1 MVPRPVIGCLAPER
15 RDSPSA
21 TTGPGWH
28 TDRVSWGETLRD
40 PARAAAR
47 RPWRDP
53 VRMGLLVAGAILL
66 VGAPLP
72 WLNATLPFHGDV
84 STNGFD
90 LPGDGAITFS
100 IGLGLL
106 VLGWFTTGTSSRAPI
121 VVLAPLLLGLA
132 TLSLTYTGYR
142 LNEQAVIQIANG
154 GGESSDG
161 IGLAITGFG
170 GILASSIG
178 AIRIVR
184 AGRTVDY
191 RPRIAGRTALRVV
204 AGTAG
209 AIGTVIAII
218 GAAPE
223 TGGAASAGGVT
234 FLVMFGG
241 LFGAYAGVGLVGLG
255 ERLLRSKP
263 TDIRSTPPDVW
274 S

>member
-1 MVPRPVIGCLAPER
+1 MN
-15 RDSPSA
+15 
-21 TTGPGWH
+21 
-28 TDRVSWGETLRD
+28 WGGSFRD
-40 PARAAAR
+40 PARAAAD

-53 VRMGLLVAGAILL
+53 VRLGLLAAGAILL
-66 VGAPLP
+66 IGAPLP
-72 WLNATLPFHGDV
+72 WLDATLPFHGDV

-106 VLGWFTTGTSSRAPI
+106 ILGWFAAGTASRTPP

-132 TLSLTYTGYR
+132 TLSLTYTGYQ
-142 LNEQAVIQIANG
+142 LNDQAAIRIANG
-154 GGESSDG
+154 GGDSADG
-161 IGLAITGFG
+161 IGLAITGIG
-170 GILASSIG
+170 GALATLVG
-178 AIRIVR
+178 VVRVLR
-184 AGRTVDY
+184 AGRAVDY
-191 RPRIAGRTALRVV
+191 RPRMARGTALRVA
-204 AGTAG
+204 AGTVG
-209 AIGTVIAII
+209 AVGTVIVII

-241 LFGAYAGVGLVGLG
+241 LVGAYAGVGLVRLG

-263 TDIRSTPPDVW
+263 PAIRSTRPDVR